1 MVAAGS
7 ASNATRIV
15 AAEGERGSGT
25 RYQRRV
31 AASNRAGIATA
42 GRCVVVAVAVTVDV
56 AGAGVGLVAEG
67 VQEPATRA
75 RVNRGARYL
84 KVR

>member
-1 MVAAGS
+1 MVPAD
-7 ASNATRIV
+7 
-15 AAEGERGSGT
+15 GEPGSGT

-42 GRCVVVAVAVTVDV
+42 GRRLAVGVAVAVVAVAV
-56 AGAGVGLVAEG
+56 GVGVVADG
-67 VQEPATRA
+67 VHEPATSA

-84 KVR
+84 KVT